1 MGVSVATTYLHL
13 CEKSF
18 QSQWAQRN
26 LCKSIWLS
34 IGVPT
39 VWETDSLISWPLGNR
54 LSVAVSHGKG
64 LPSCTYLTQKYKT
77 TGPDFLGKSC
87 SSTRRSSWSQFKCP
101 LSREE
106 TVLNPAPKR
115 FLTTQGNE
123 FWGVTK
129 GELKHMLFA
138 LGYCMIFEKHT
149 INVWGVEA
157 ISFWQHFSLGIELL
171 KFNLSGWKLV
181 ALSRQDSPKSHELH
195 LFITTPWSSHII
207 KSLSRFSLE
216 ILIVKSFHNTC
227 NISLKAKS
235 DSTASDSLFT
245 THMPAIASLGLPSL
259 RFSSFRE
266 LLKNS
271 CSMKRS
277 SSNYHM
283 LLLFCLDGTCRYYFL
298 L

>member
-1 MGVSVATTYLHL
+1 MSVSVATTYLHL

-18 QSQWAQRN
+18 QSQGAQRN
-26 LCKSIWLS
+26 LCKSVCLS
-34 IGVPT
+34 TGVST
-39 VWETDSLISWPLGNR
+39 AWETDSLISWPLGNR
-54 LSVAVSHGKG
+54 LSVAISHGKG
-64 LPSCTYLTQKYKT
+64 LPSRTYLTQKYKT

-101 LSREE
+101 LAREE
-106 TVLNPAPKR
+106 TVLSPALKR
-115 FLTTQGNE
+115 FLATHCNE
-123 FWGVTK
+123 VRGVTK
-129 GELKHMLFA
+129 DELKRMLFA

-149 INVWGVEA
+149 VNVWGAEA
-157 ISFWQHFSLGIELL
+157 ISSWQHFSLGIKLL
-171 KFNLSGWKLV
+171 KFNLSGWKL
-181 ALSRQDSPKSHELH
+181 AAPSRQDSPKCYELH
-195 LFITTPWSSHII
+195 LFITTPWCSCII
-207 KSLSRFSLE
+207 KSLSRFLLE
-216 ILIVKSFHNTC
+216 ILIVKSFHNAC
-227 NISLKAKS
+227 NISLKAKP
-235 DSTASDSLFT
+235 DSTASDSLLT

-283 LLLFCLDGTCRYYFL
+283 LLFFCLDGTCRYYFL